1 MKKLVCAA
9 LILGTLITPAC
20 LYSDKVSAAPYTDP
34 GSYAADEVA
43 MPNCI
48 GYQFQEARD
57 GLPESLQNMAQ
68 KQM

>member
-48 GYQFQEARD
+48 GYHSLCILRCFFQ
-57 GLPESLQNMAQ
+57 QV
-68 KQM
+68 